1 MCKGLGIDWTKAT
14 KGELGKVNGA
24 LKQLRD
30 VDASVKQLN
39 DVIEYYKKNWKVTIS
54 APAIANNWNK
64 LLNEV
69 ELVNQVNKLYDCK
82 ISGCVWRDLEY
93 SGEYDLFQCIYCKKE
108 KKE

>member
-1 MCKGLGIDWTKAT
+1 M
-14 KGELGKVNGA
+14 
-24 LKQLRD
+24 
-30 VDASVKQLN
+30 
-39 DVIEYYKKNWKVTIS
+39 EYYKKNWKVTIS

-108 KKE
+108 KKNDK